1 MVHLQRFADE
11 PAQPA
16 TLLDCYKRI
25 RSATGNKFS
34 SDHDFFSALCEAAA
48 LLANNLTYLMACT
61 RNPFYDYNLE
71 QVHAR
76 AIRAETVLASLG
88 KREDV
93 IAGAAEFI
101 GILVALQSSGYRDY
115 LGELFHSLGKREDV
129 IAGAAE
135 FIGILVALQSSGY
148 RDYLGELFHSL
159 ELHNSDRGQFFT
171 PHSISTLLGGMT
183 MSTEEVRQ
191 RLYDCD
197 DYIEVAD
204 GCGCG
209 AGSML
214 LGALSHVSPLY
225 HRNMLLTGVD
235 VDPRC
240 IHMCVVQFFAV
251 PAPTCFFHYD
261 GLLLTPQSQYPVW
274 ANPSYFIQSMRLR
287 AKRKHEREARS
298 LATAGGHVNQL
309 RAILRANLG
318 GF

>member
-1 MVHLQRFADE
+1 MTNNVFWPDAPAAMVHLQRFADE
-11 PAQPA
+11 PAQPS
-16 TLLDCYKRI
+16 TLLGCYKRI
-25 RSATGNKFS
+25 RSATGYKFS

-48 LLANNLTYLMACT
+48 LLANQLTYLMACT
-61 RNPFYDYNLE
+61 RNPFYDHNLE

-115 LGELFHSLGKREDV
+115 LGD
-129 IAGAAE
+129 
-135 FIGILVALQSSGY
+135 
-148 RDYLGELFHSL
+148 LFHSL

-197 DYIEVAD
+197 DYVEVAD
-204 GCGCG
+204 VCGCG

-214 LGALSHVSPLY
+214 LGALGGVSPLY

-274 ANPSYFIQSMRLR
+274 ANPAYFIQSMRLR
-287 AKRKHEREARS
+287 AKRKHEREARN
-298 LATAGGHVNQL
+298 LAASGGHVNQL

>member
-1 MVHLQRFADE
+1 MTTNVFWPDAPAAMVHLQRFADE
-11 PAQPA
+11 PAQPS

-48 LLANNLTYLMACT
+48 LLANQLTYLMACT

-71 QVHAR
+71 QVRAR

-101 GILVALQSSGYRDY
+101 GILVALQT
-115 LGELFHSLGKREDV
+115 
-129 IAGAAE
+129 
-135 FIGILVALQSSGY
+135 SGY

-197 DYIEVAD
+197 DYVEVAD

-214 LGALSHVSPLY
+214 LGALGGVSPLY

-274 ANPSYFIQSMRLR
+274 ANPAYFIQSMRLR
-287 AKRKHEREARS
+287 AKRKHEREARN
-298 LATAGGHVNQL
+298 LAATGGHVNQL

>member
-1 MVHLQRFADE
+1 MTNNVFWPDAPAAMVHLQRFADE
-11 PAQPA
+11 PAQPS

-48 LLANNLTYLMACT
+48 LLANQLTYLMACT

-115 LGELFHSLGKREDV
+115 LGELFHSL
-129 IAGAAE
+129 
-135 FIGILVALQSSGY
+135 
-148 RDYLGELFHSL
+148 

-171 PHSISTLLGGMT
+171 PNSISTLMGGMT

-197 DYIEVAD
+197 DYVEVAD
-204 GCGCG
+204 VGGCG

-214 LGALSHVSPLY
+214 LGALGGVSPLY

-274 ANPSYFIQSMRLR
+274 ANPAYFIQSMRLR
-287 AKRKHEREARS
+287 AKRKHEREARN
-298 LATAGGHVNQL
+298 LAASGGHVNQL

-318 GF
+318 SF

>member
-1 MVHLQRFADE
+1 MTNNVFWPEAPAAMVHLQRFADE
-11 PAQPA
+11 PAQPS

-48 LLANNLTYLMACT
+48 LLANQLTYLMACT

-115 LGELFHSLGKREDV
+115 LGELFHSL
-129 IAGAAE
+129 
-135 FIGILVALQSSGY
+135 
-148 RDYLGELFHSL
+148 

-171 PHSISTLLGGMT
+171 PNSISTLMGGMT

-318 GF
+318 SF

>member
-1 MVHLQRFADE
+1 MTTNVFWPDAPAAMVHLQRFADE
-11 PAQPA
+11 PAQPS

-48 LLANNLTYLMACT
+48 LLANQLTYLMACT

-115 LGELFHSLGKREDV
+115 LGELFHSL
-129 IAGAAE
+129 
-135 FIGILVALQSSGY
+135 
-148 RDYLGELFHSL
+148 

-171 PHSISTLLGGMT
+171 PNSISTLMGGMT

-225 HRNMLLTGVD
+225 HRNIFLTGVD
-235 VDPRC
+235 IDPRC
-240 IHMCVVQFFAV
+240 IHMCAVQFFAV
-251 PAPTCFFHYD
+251 PAPACFFHYD
-261 GLLLTPQSQYPVW
+261 GLLLKPQSQYPVW

-318 GF
+318 SF

>member
-1 MVHLQRFADE
+1 
-11 PAQPA
+11 
-16 TLLDCYKRI
+16 
-25 RSATGNKFS
+25 
-34 SDHDFFSALCEAAA
+34 
-48 LLANNLTYLMACT
+48 
-61 RNPFYDYNLE
+61 
-71 QVHAR
+71 
-76 AIRAETVLASLG
+76 
-88 KREDV
+88 
-93 IAGAAEFI
+93 
-101 GILVALQSSGYRDY
+101 
-115 LGELFHSLGKREDV
+115 
-129 IAGAAE
+129 
-135 FIGILVALQSSGY
+135 
-148 RDYLGELFHSL
+148 
-159 ELHNSDRGQFFT
+159 
-171 PHSISTLLGGMT
+171 

-197 DYIEVAD
+197 DYVEVAD
-204 GCGCG
+204 VGGCG

-214 LGALSHVSPLY
+214 LGALGGVSPLY

-274 ANPSYFIQSMRLR
+274 ANPAYFIQSMRLR

-318 GF
+318 SF

>member
-1 MVHLQRFADE
+1 MTTNVFWPDAPAAMVHLQRFADE
-11 PAQPA
+11 PAQPS

-48 LLANNLTYLMACT
+48 LLANQLTYLTACT

-101 GILVALQSSGYRDY
+101 GILVALQ
-115 LGELFHSLGKREDV
+115 
-129 IAGAAE
+129 A
-135 FIGILVALQSSGY
+135 SGY

-171 PHSISTLLGGMT
+171 PNSISTLLGGMT

-197 DYIEVAD
+197 DYVEVAD
-204 GCGCG
+204 VCGCG

-240 IHMCVVQFFAV
+240 IHMCAVQFFAV

-274 ANPSYFIQSMRLR
+274 ANPAYFLQSMRLR

-318 GF
+318 SF

>member
-1 MVHLQRFADE
+1 MTTNVFWPDAPAAMVHLQRFADE
-11 PAQPA
+11 PAQPS

-48 LLANNLTYLMACT
+48 LLANQLTYLMACT

-115 LGELFHSLGKREDV
+115 LGELFHSL
-129 IAGAAE
+129 
-135 FIGILVALQSSGY
+135 
-148 RDYLGELFHSL
+148 

-171 PHSISTLLGGMT
+171 PNSISTLMGGMT

-197 DYIEVAD
+197 DYVEVAD
-204 GCGCG
+204 VGGCG

-214 LGALSHVSPLY
+214 LGALGGVSPLY

-274 ANPSYFIQSMRLR
+274 ANPAYFIQSMRLR
-287 AKRKHEREARS
+287 AKRKHEREARN
-298 LATAGGHVNQL
+298 LAASGGHVNQL

-318 GF
+318 SF

>member
-1 MVHLQRFADE
+1 MTNNVFWPDAPAAMVHLQRFADE
-11 PAQPA
+11 PAQPS

-48 LLANNLTYLMACT
+48 LLANQLTYLMACT

-101 GILVALQSSGYRDY
+101 GILVALQ
-115 LGELFHSLGKREDV
+115 
-129 IAGAAE
+129 A
-135 FIGILVALQSSGY
+135 SGY

-171 PHSISTLLGGMT
+171 PNSISTLMGGMT

-197 DYIEVAD
+197 DYVEVAD
-204 GCGCG
+204 VCGCG

-274 ANPSYFIQSMRLR
+274 ANPAYFLQSMRLR

-318 GF
+318 SF

>member
-1 MVHLQRFADE
+1 MTTNVFWPDAPAAMVHLQRFADE
-11 PAQPA
+11 PAQPS

-48 LLANNLTYLMACT
+48 LLANQLTYLMACT

-115 LGELFHSLGKREDV
+115 LGELFHSL
-129 IAGAAE
+129 
-135 FIGILVALQSSGY
+135 
-148 RDYLGELFHSL
+148 

-171 PHSISTLLGGMT
+171 PHHISTLLGGIT

-318 GF
+318 SF

>member
-1 MVHLQRFADE
+1 MTNNVFWPDAPAAMVHLQRFADE
-11 PAQPA
+11 PAQPS

-48 LLANNLTYLMACT
+48 LLANQLTYLMACT

-115 LGELFHSLGKREDV
+115 LGELFHSL
-129 IAGAAE
+129 
-135 FIGILVALQSSGY
+135 
-148 RDYLGELFHSL
+148 

-171 PHSISTLLGGMT
+171 PHHISTLMGGMT

-318 GF
+318 SF

>member
-1 MVHLQRFADE
+1 MTNNVFWPDAPAAMVHLQRFADE
-11 PAQPA
+11 PAQPS

-48 LLANNLTYLMACT
+48 LLANQLTYLMACT

-115 LGELFHSLGKREDV
+115 LGELFHSL
-129 IAGAAE
+129 
-135 FIGILVALQSSGY
+135 
-148 RDYLGELFHSL
+148 

-171 PHSISTLLGGMT
+171 PNSISTLMGGMT

-261 GLLLTPQSQYPVW
+261 GLLLKPQSQYPVW

-298 LATAGGHVNQL
+298 LSTAGGHVNQL

-318 GF
+318 SF

>member
-1 MVHLQRFADE
+1 MTTNVFWPDAPAAMVHLQRFADE
-11 PAQPA
+11 PAQPS

-48 LLANNLTYLMACT
+48 LLANQLTYLMACT
-61 RNPFYDYNLE
+61 RNPFYDHNLE

-101 GILVALQSSGYRDY
+101 GILVALQT
-115 LGELFHSLGKREDV
+115 
-129 IAGAAE
+129 
-135 FIGILVALQSSGY
+135 SGY

-197 DYIEVAD
+197 DYVEVAD
-204 GCGCG
+204 VCGCG

-214 LGALSHVSPLY
+214 LGALGGVSPLY

-261 GLLLTPQSQYPVW
+261 GLLLTPQSPYPVW
-274 ANPSYFIQSMRLR
+274 ANPAYFIQSMRLR
-287 AKRKHEREARS
+287 AKRKHEREARN
-298 LATAGGHVNQL
+298 LAATGGHVNQL

-318 GF
+318 SF